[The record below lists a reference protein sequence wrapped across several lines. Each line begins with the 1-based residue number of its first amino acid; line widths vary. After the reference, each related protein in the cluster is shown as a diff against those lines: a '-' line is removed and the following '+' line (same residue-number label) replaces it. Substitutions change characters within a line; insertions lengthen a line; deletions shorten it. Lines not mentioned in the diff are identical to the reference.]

1 MKVEVTEKFYKDV
14 ARITNSQ
21 IKLRLTRLIEFIEK
35 ANRLDDLPAIK
46 KLRGYK
52 NAYRLRLGLAAF
64 SAARISINISL
75 RCLQT
80 YHFAYFNRP

>member
-35 ANRLDDLPAIK
+35 ANRLDDLPGIK
-46 KLRGYK
+46 K
-52 NAYRLRLGLAAF
+52 
-64 SAARISINISL
+64 
-75 RCLQT
+75 
-80 YHFAYFNRP
+80 